1 VRLTRLSS
9 KAFTL
14 LEVLV
19 ALTILC
25 FGVVTPLQIFSL
37 GLRLGARSATR
48 TESAV
53 MAAAVMD
60 ELLARGKLPEV
71 PDSGRISGA
80 ISWKA
85 EVQTRR
91 DSPSIL
97 GLSSNWELKEITI
110 NLSSDPALQASSELK
125 TLRLAKK
132 ANP

>member
-1 VRLTRLSS
+1 
-9 KAFTL
+9 
-14 LEVLV
+14 
-19 ALTILC
+19 
-25 FGVVTPLQIFSL
+25 
-37 GLRLGARSATR
+37 
-48 TESAV
+48 

-71 PDSGRISGA
+71 PESGRISGA